1 MIIKIRLRDE
11 HAKWLKYF
19 GEKDAS
25 RYCSDIIHMH
35 IARMMDITEKVLIPI
50 AEKEKELDF
59 DFDHR
64 EWSDKI
70 KPSLDDMFYD

>member
-35 IARMMDITEKVLIPI
+35 LARMMDITDKVLIPI
-50 AEKEKELDF
+50 AKTEKELEFEYGKQD
-59 DFDHR
+59 
-64 EWSDKI
+64 
-70 KPSLDDMFYD
+70 

>member
-1 MIIKIRLRDE
+1 MIIKIRLRDK

-35 IARMMDITEKVLIPI
+35 IARMMNITEKVLIPI
-50 AEKEKELDF
+50 AKKEKEIELEF
-59 DFDHR
+59 EYGEEER
-64 EWSDKI
+64 K
-70 KPSLDDMFYD
+70 KTSLDDMFYD